1 MSIADILTALVG
13 WMAKEVKVLVVVVVA
28 VALTTLVDSVGG
40 GG

>member
-13 WMAKEVKVLVVVVVA
+13 WMAKEVKVLVVVVA